1 MVYNHYSPA
10 LQEPVD
16 ITDFA
21 VELCDASEVRE
32 FFASLPE
39 PEPENVTAARW
50 EIIGTYESGAIGA
63 VEAFKALEA
72 FGCLKDPDEAMRALC
87 AGYRANLKLGELPS
101 PSPLAGEGSSP
112 LWERGRERAPIPTVS
127 NAAPF
132 EPHTG
137 RAA

>member
-1 MVYNHYSPA
+1 MDCA
-10 LQEPVD
+10 VD

-39 PEPENVTAARW
+39 PEPEAVTAARW
-50 EIIGTYESGAIGA
+50 DIFFAYESGAIGA

-87 AGYRANLKLGELPS
+87 AGYRVNLKLGELP
-101 PSPLAGEGSSP
+101 PVHPGAGNGA
-112 LWERGRERAPIPTVS
+112 RAAIPTVS

-132 EPHTG
+132 EPQTG